1 MKSAAIAP
9 AVEILVDGSIV
20 DDATLA
26 FLASVR
32 VARRLSLPAQCE
44 IAFAL
49 DGPNAGDLAAKLPIG
64 ASVDVTVA
72 DDSGTL
78 FSGDVTAQEWVHGAD
93 GAAELRIRA
102 YDPLHRLRK
111 RQKVV
116 ARTDLTVADLA
127 AELGGDAGLGVEADE
142 DGPRWPV
149 LVQHRQSDLDLLG
162 EVAERAGLWFAVIDG
177 TLRVFSL
184 AGTGDPV
191 DLALHDTLLAARF
204 DATADPACT
213 SVTTDGWDPVAA
225 VRLQGAAGGPRNERD
240 TGAAVGPSAVDA
252 DGEVALV
259 DNHGPGLDHLD
270 AAAQAELDRRV
281 AREVTLTGTAEGDAA
296 LQPGRPVRVGGAAPE
311 VSGTYVLT
319 ATDHTIDAA
328 GYLVELSTEPPA
340 PRAATDATVASLA
353 RVVSADD
360 PDGLGRVKVALAGYG
375 DVETD
380 WREVVVPGAGAGKG
394 MIAIPDTDDR
404 VLVLL
409 PHGDPAAAIVVGGLY
424 GDAAPVDP
432 GIEGG
437 AVRRWSVQTPGGQ
450 RVFLDDGEN
459 RVTVANS
466 DGSAVVMAPDKV
478 TVHAKCDLTIEAPGR
493 TLQLRANKIE
503 LLQAT
508 GPEDGPVAPVE
519 AVT

>member
-9 AVEILVDGSIV
+9 AVEILVDGSIL

-26 FLASVR
+26 LPRLRAGGPAPVAPGPVR
-32 VARRLSLPAQCE
+32 DRLRA
-44 IAFAL
+44 
-49 DGPNAGDLAAKLPIG
+49 DGPNAGDLPAKLPIG
-64 ASVDVTVA
+64 AAVDVTVA
-72 DDSGTL
+72 DDSGAL

-111 RQKVV
+111 RQKVM

-184 AGTGDPV
+184 GGTGDPV

-225 VRLQGAAGGPRNERD
+225 VRLQGAADGPRNERD

-296 LQPGRPVRVGGAAPE
+296 LRPGRPVRVGGAASRCRAPT
-311 VSGTYVLT
+311 SSRPPTTRSTLP
-319 ATDHTIDAA
+319 ATSSSCRPTSA
-328 GYLVELSTEPPA
+328 PA
-340 PRAATDATVASLA
+340 PPPTPPSPA
-353 RVVSADD
+353 
-360 PDGLGRVKVALAGYG
+360 
-375 DVETD
+375 
-380 WREVVVPGAGAGKG
+380 WPG
-394 MIAIPDTDDR
+394 
-404 VLVLL
+404 
-409 PHGDPAAAIVVGGLY
+409 
-424 GDAAPVDP
+424 
-432 GIEGG
+432 
-437 AVRRWSVQTPGGQ
+437 W
-450 RVFLDDGEN
+450 
-459 RVTVANS
+459 
-466 DGSAVVMAPDKV
+466 
-478 TVHAKCDLTIEAPGR
+478 
-493 TLQLRANKIE
+493 
-503 LLQAT
+503 
-508 GPEDGPVAPVE
+508 
-519 AVT
+519 